1 MILGNRG
8 LVRQEGLCK
17 SSRSSMYKGHMDK
30 GKVGRFQGERGD
42 GCGGGKM
49 ETTVLEQQFK
59 KPLGSKKDY
68 SIRSR
73 SLGKHVDSVY
83 IPGTYTHFTVG

>member
-30 GKVGRFQGERGD
+30 GKVGRFQGERGM
-42 GCGGGKM
+42 GAVGGKWRQ
-49 ETTVLEQQFK
+49 LY
-59 KPLGSKKDY
+59 LNNN
-68 SIRSR
+68 
-73 SLGKHVDSVY
+73 
-83 IPGTYTHFTVG
+83 